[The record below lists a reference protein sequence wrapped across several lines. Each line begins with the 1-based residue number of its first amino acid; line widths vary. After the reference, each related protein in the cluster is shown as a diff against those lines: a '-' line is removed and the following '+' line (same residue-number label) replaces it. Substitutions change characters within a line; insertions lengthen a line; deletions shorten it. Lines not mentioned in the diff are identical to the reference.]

1 MVWHKALDIDELP
14 EGRVTTVTIGTTS
27 LAVSHHEGQFGA
39 IDNACPH
46 QGGPLGE
53 GSIEPGA
60 EDACWLRCPWHG
72 YDYHPITGESP
83 GAHGDGIPAHPV
95 EVRGDELWVDIA
107 DPEPH
112 ERSTSDVL
120 VETMV
125 NWGVNSVFGMVGHS
139 NLGFADAMRRAEDRG
154 ELRFFGIR
162 HEGAAA
168 FAATAYGKLTG
179 ELAACFGIAGPGS
192 TNLLTGLYDAKVD
205 RSPVLAI
212 SGQVATSQQGRGAFQ
227 DVDLEAAFRDVAG
240 FSGSVHATA
249 DPAEMMTL
257 ACKTAV
263 IDRKV
268 GHLVLPDD
276 AQTIASDKPA
286 GGPDGRFGDRAIAPP
301 AAALAAAAERL
312 AATERPLI
320 VVGAGVR
327 HEMDA
332 IIELAEHLGAPV
344 VTTFKAKGQI
354 GDDHELGCGV
364 LGRSGT
370 PIASWFMNESDLIL
384 VFGASFSNH
393 TGIASYK
400 PIIQVDEDPMALGR
414 FHPVDIPVQGNGA
427 ITAKALQAA
436 IGDRACVDHRAEVA
450 ERWSIW
456 RDEKASRRNDDH
468 GKGINAASLFATL
481 GDTAPSDAVICVD
494 VGNNTYSFGRYFEAQ
509 QGQSVLMSGY
519 LGSIGF
525 SFPAAMGAWA
535 AVGDTRQ
542 VISVSG
548 DGGFGQYAMELTT
561 AAKYDMNITHVLMN
575 NCELGKISKEQRVAE
590 FDVWQT
596 SLHNPNFA
604 DMAELC
610 GVKGQRVTDP
620 ADLADAIGAA
630 LAHPG
635 PALVEVM
642 TDAALL

>member
-1 MVWHKALDIDELP
+1 MAWHKALDIDELP

-60 EDACWLRCPWHG
+60 EDSCWLRCPWHG
-72 YDYHPITGESP
+72 YDYHPITGKSP
-83 GAHGDGIPAHPV
+83 GSHGDGIPSHSV

-112 ERSTSDVL
+112 QRSTSDVL

-139 NLGFADAMRRAEDRG
+139 NLGFADAMRRAEHRG
-154 ELRFFGIR
+154 DLRFFGIR

-212 SGQVATSQQGRGAFQ
+212 SGQVATAQQGRGAFQ
-227 DVDLEAAFRDVAG
+227 DVDLESVFSDVAG

-263 IDRKV
+263 IDRRV

-276 AQTIASDKPA
+276 AQTLPSDKPA

-301 AAALAAAAERL
+301 AAVLAEAAERL
-312 AATERPLI
+312 AATERPII

-344 VTTFKAKGQI
+344 LTTFKAKGQI

-414 FHPVDIPVQGNGA
+414 FHSVDIAVQGNGA
-427 ITAKALQAA
+427 VTAKALQAA
-436 IGDRACVDHRAEVA
+436 ISDRACIDHRAEVA
-450 ERWSIW
+450 ERWGIW
-456 RDEKASRRNDDH
+456 RDEKASRRHDDH
-468 GKGINAASLFATL
+468 GKGINAASLFETL
-481 GDTAPSDAVICVD
+481 GDAAPSDAVICVD

-535 AVGDTRQ
+535 AVGDSRP

-548 DGGFGQYAMELTT
+548 DGGFGQYAMEMTT
-561 AAKYDMNITHVLMN
+561 AAKYGMNITHVLMN

-596 SLHNPNFA
+596 SLRNPNFA
-604 DMAELC
+604 AMAELC

-620 ADLADAIGAA
+620 ADLAGAIAQA